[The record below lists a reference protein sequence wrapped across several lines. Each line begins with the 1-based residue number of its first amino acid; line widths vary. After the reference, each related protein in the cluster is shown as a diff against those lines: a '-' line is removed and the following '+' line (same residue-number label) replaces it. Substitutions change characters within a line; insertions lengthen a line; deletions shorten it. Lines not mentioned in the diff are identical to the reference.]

1 MVKVIWQKAT
11 SPLRTRGL
19 CNFIHLCTRPRFH
32 PRRNLQVSNLD
43 RCSRFLE
50 RHTSLMPSLH
60 RPPDPT
66 KQCCVCRDSGIWIV
80 NSRNWTAQTRR
91 PAPIS
96 SLLFLTRRRC
106 IAGSAPSTPC
116 TMDSSALETRSRR
129 ARRNQY
135 DAAGAFS
142 CARRRSDV
150 TRCNDIEMITYGLL
164 CVIRNHPIQPE
175 VHNVSQ
181 RRQKRAKPRRPLVMI
196 RRVVPEIYWRTGRR
210 TDRHAHHNTPF
221 LLPVSVFL
229 HLILPRVSQLR
240 RR

>member
-1 MVKVIWQKAT
+1 
-11 SPLRTRGL
+11 
-19 CNFIHLCTRPRFH
+19 
-32 PRRNLQVSNLD
+32 
-43 RCSRFLE
+43 
-50 RHTSLMPSLH
+50 MPSLH

-196 RRVVPEIYWRTGRR
+196 RRVVPGIYWRTGRR
-210 TDRHAHHNTPF
+210 TDRQTRSSQYSVPLASFRLFTLNFTTSFATAASINCSYSPKYSLICF
-221 LLPVSVFL
+221 VDLPLLGCIAMRSIRCGLLP
-229 HLILPRVSQLR
+229 HM
-240 RR
+240 